1 MYWGSRYCA
10 GCKHNR
16 NCYMMNSNPYGY
28 GSNRNDC
35 YILEKMF
42 QKEYEKEN
50 SKKGDYEEILKN
62 KYGEE

>member
-28 GSNRNDC
+28 GSNRNYC

-42 QKEYEKEN
+42 QKEYAKEN
-50 SKKGDYEEILKN
+50 SKKGDEE
-62 KYGEE
+62 